1 MKRMFELYSTGNY
14 SLQSL
19 AKLMKGEGLRGD
31 KNQPIS
37 KTTMHRLLSNHF
49 YYGKNEWN
57 GQIYN
62 GKQTPLISLDL
73 FNSVQE
79 KLSYK
84 FGGKP
89 KYRKHLP
96 IFKAKIKCEECG
108 GMITWECQKGHW
120 YGHCNHYRD
129 CSQKKWVKQNEIEE
143 QLIPFLIKAAPKNQ
157 RLVEWLETAL
167 KKSHVNEI
175 DYNTNKREEL
185 NKIVRTADQRI
196 EGAYRD
202 KLDGRMPVAL
212 CEKVITESN
221 KEKEEAINS
230 LGKLTESR
238 AAYYEAGYSI
248 HELAL
253 HAKEIYES
261 PKATIEDKRLLLSYI
276 FSNINLNEGK
286 IQVNYTLAFNFL
298 ANWMPKVNNNFEPA
312 ILQDKTELLGSVC
325 STKRGQGDLN
335 P

>member
-1 MKRMFELYSTGNY
+1 
-14 SLQSL
+14 
-19 AKLMKGEGLRGD
+19 MKGEGLRGD

-120 YGHCNHYRD
+120 YGHCNHYKN
-129 CSQKKWVKQNEIEE
+129 CSQQKWVKQNEVEE
-143 QLIPFLIKAAPKNQ
+143 QLFPYFDRIAPKDG
-157 RLVEWLETAL
+157 RIIKWLESAL
-167 KKSHVNEI
+167 KESHKNEI
-175 DYNTNKREEL
+175 DYNSNQREEL

-202 KLDGRMPVAL
+202 KLDGRMPSAL
-212 CEKVITESN
+212 CEKIIKESTE
-221 KEKEEAINS
+221 EKEDAINY
-230 LGKLTESR
+230 LTKLSKSR
-238 AAYYEAGYSI
+238 TAYYEAGYSI

-253 HAKEIYES
+253 HAKEIYMS
-261 PKATIEDKRLLLSYI
+261 DKATTEEKRLLLSQV
-276 FSNINLNEGK
+276 FSNLSLNEGNVR
-286 IQVNYTLAFNFL
+286 VNYTLAFDFL
-298 ANWMPKVNNNFEPA
+298 VNWVPKLNSTFEPSK
-312 ILQDKTELLGSVC
+312 IGSFTNKTDDFSSVC
-325 STKRGQGDLN
+325 PVVRGQGDLN